1 MKAVLGLGSN
11 LGSPGFYLKQAI
23 KHIKNAGVDIL
34 AYSSVYRSDAQL
46 TEDAP
51 AEWNLPFLNAA
62 ILIDTILTTDA
73 LLTLIKKIETQMG
86 RDPDHAKWSPRE
98 IDIDILLTDS
108 LPIAQPHLM
117 IPHKELFNRY
127 FALAPLLEIYP
138 LDKDAEITCQQLTP
152 SQKIHLKL
160 DGPLMMGICNLTY
173 DSYTEIG
180 NGNKSI
186 KSSFDQ
192 IKNLVID
199 GADIIDIG
207 AESTRPGAE
216 VVSTDTE
223 IQLINDM
230 LDYIQQHR
238 DQLLYMPLI
247 SIDTRKLEV
256 MQTILKEHPWIW
268 MINDVEGSQLKEKAL
283 LLQNYNI
290 NYVLTHNLGV
300 TGRHTQLHKTE
311 VTQHICDFF
320 TDKSTQLKDCGFDLN
335 KLYLDV
341 GFGFGKHADAAQQI
355 ITDLG
360 HIKQTLN
367 LPLLIGHS
375 RKPSVLGLPKDASLA
390 ALDLATQRLSVKL
403 RKQGADI
410 LRVHCIE

>member
-11 LGSPGFYLKQAI
+11 LGSPGFYIKQTI
-23 KHIKNAGVDIL
+23 KHIKTAGIAIL
-34 AYSSVYRSDAQL
+34 AYSSVYRSEALL
-46 TEDAP
+46 TDHAP
-51 AEWNLPFLNAA
+51 PEWNRPFLNAA
-62 ILIDTILTTDA
+62 ILIETNLSSES
-73 LLTLIKKIETQMG
+73 LLTLIKNIETQMG
-86 RDPDHAKWSPRE
+86 RNPDHAKWSPRE

-108 LPIAQPHLM
+108 KPVAQSHLI
-117 IPHKELFNRY
+117 IPHRELFNRY

-138 LDKDAEITCQQLTP
+138 LDQNADTRCQQLTP

-173 DSYTEIG
+173 DSYTETG
-180 NGNKSI
+180 DGNKSI
-186 KSSFDQ
+186 GSCFDH
-192 IKNLVID
+192 IKKLVND

-216 VVSTDTE
+216 TMTAHTE
-223 IQLINDM
+223 IALLNHM
-230 LDYIQQHR
+230 LEHIQQHQ
-238 DQLLYMPLI
+238 DQLLYMPLV

-256 MQTILKEHPWIW
+256 MQAVLKAHPWVW
-268 MINDVEGSQLKEKAL
+268 MINDVEGNQLKEKAIL
-283 LLQNYNI
+283 IQKYNT

-300 TGRHTQLHKTE
+300 TKRNTQLDKTE

-320 TDKSTQLKDCGFDLN
+320 KEKSTQLKKYGFDLN

-341 GFGFGKHADAAQQI
+341 GFGFGKHTDAAQQI
-355 ITDLG
+355 LSDLE

-375 RKPSVLGLPKDASLA
+375 RKPSILGLPKDA
-390 ALDLATQRLSVKL
+390 ALETLDRATQNLSIQL
-403 RKQGADI
+403 RKKGADI
-410 LRVHCIE
+410 LRVHCI